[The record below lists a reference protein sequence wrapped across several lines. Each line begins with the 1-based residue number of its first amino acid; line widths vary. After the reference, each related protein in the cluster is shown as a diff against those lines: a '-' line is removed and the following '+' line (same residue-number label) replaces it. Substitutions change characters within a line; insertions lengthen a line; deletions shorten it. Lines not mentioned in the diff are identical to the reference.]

1 MPNVVISGL
10 MGRMGSMIARDF
22 IRQGKVTL
30 AGAVVAEH
38 EIERA
43 RAFLDQM
50 GAENVPVS
58 SEVSHV
64 LMKSRQIDTYLDFSV
79 WDAVESNVPQVAR
92 KGIPAI
98 IGASGFAEDDFDW
111 METLAK
117 ENDVP
122 ILLVPNFSI
131 GILLVKKM
139 SMIARKYF
147 PTAELIETHHDL
159 KRDAPSGTSLDI
171 ATSLAKIEPPPPV
184 NVPVEELDMGSRG
197 MAVRDVKIHSLRL
210 PGVIAE
216 QEIVFAG
223 DGEVL
228 TIKHSTTSR
237 AAFLAGIYFAI
248 DSISSLKGLTVGLDK
263 IMDI

>member
-58 SEVSHV
+58 SEVSHI
-64 LMKSRQIDTYLDFSV
+64 LMKSRQIDIYLDFSV
-79 WDAVESNVPQVAR
+79 WGAVESNVPQVAR

-111 METLAK
+111 METLSK

-139 SMIARKYF
+139 SMMVRKYF

-159 KRDAPSGTSLDI
+159 KRDAPSGTALDI

-184 NVPVEELDMGSRG
+184 NDPVEELDMGSRG
-197 MAVRDVKIHSLRL
+197 MAVRDVKIHSIRL

-216 QEIVFAG
+216 QEAIFAG
-223 DGEVL
+223 NGEVL
-228 TIKHSTTSR
+228 TIKHCTTSR

-248 DSISSLKGLTVGLDK
+248 EKIGSLKGLTVGLDK

>member
-1 MPNVVISGL
+1 MPNVVLSGL

-22 IRQGKVTL
+22 IRHGKVSL
-30 AGAVVAEH
+30 AGAVVAPFEL
-38 EIERA
+38 ERA

-58 SEVSHV
+58 SEISHV
-64 LMKSRQIDTYLDFSV
+64 LMKSRQIDIYMDFSV
-79 WDAVESNVPQVAR
+79 WSAVEVNVPEVAR
-92 KGIPAI
+92 NGIPSI
-98 IGASGFAEDDFDW
+98 IGASGFAEDDFSW
-111 METLAK
+111 METLSK

-131 GILLVKKM
+131 GILLVKQM
-139 SMIARKYF
+139 AMLARKYF

-171 ATSLAKIEPPPPV
+171 ATSLAKIKPPPPV
-184 NVPVEELDMGSRG
+184 NDPIEELDMGSRG
-197 MAVRDVKIHSLRL
+197 MAVRDIKIHSIRL
-210 PGVIAE
+210 PGIIAE
-216 QEIVFAG
+216 QEAIFAG
-223 DGEVL
+223 NGEVL

-248 DSISSLKGLTVGLDK
+248 DNIASQKGFTVGLEK